1 MQNIARRGYHLISNS
16 PWPVLGAFWTIV
28 IFFRIL
34 ELFHLKSYYICPT
47 LYFCH
52 LWQSFGG
59 LLLVIYG
66 WWRDV
71 SREGVFMG
79 YHTTITQK
87 ILRCGVF
94 LFILREAIFFFSFF
108 WAFFHRS
115 LSVSPFIG
123 NVWPPKGIPLI
134 EIYGW
139 PLLGTVIL
147 LTSRCAATY
156 CHREVRRPSLV
167 SNWGL
172 WEKTKHQIWKSYWKN
187 IFFGYKGELETL
199 LRTRKE
205 KISISIILKL
215 QGKNFKFYTTYFYTI
230 LKFIFY
236 LLFINN
242 FVNFL
247 YQIFPQLSFL
257 SYVTDSSSD
266 VCFKCLTLI
275 TCFLFFLA
283 KVCNALSRE
292 TVGGRLTL
300 ILVRWSSYITA
311 NRALLTTWV
320 IGVIFLFLQSFEY
333 THAWFNINTSVYGS
347 IFYVATG
354 FHGLHV
360 FIGVIF
366 LFVQWRRIKRGHFSK
381 TCHVGLEA
389 SIWYWHFVDV
399 VWVGL
404 YGGVYCW
411 GNWTP

>member
-16 PWPVLGAFWTIV
+16 PWPVLGAFWTII

-71 SREGVFMG
+71 RREGVFMG

-115 LSVSPFIG
+115 LSVSPYIG

-156 CHREVRRPSLV
+156 CHREVRRSPLEL
-167 SNWGL
+167 NWRL
-172 WEKTKHQIWKSYWKN
+172 WEKTKYQIWKSYWKN
-187 IFFGYKGELETL
+187 IFFTYKGDLEIL
-199 LRTRKE
+199 LRTRK
-205 KISISIILKL
+205 KRMSALIILSL
-215 QGKNFKFYTTYFYTI
+215 QWKNFKFYVMYFYRR
-230 LKFIFY
+230 LKIFFY
-236 LLFINN
+236 FLFINH
-242 FVNFL
+242 FVIFL
-247 YQIFPQLSFL
+247 YQIFPQIWFL
-257 SYVTDSSSD
+257 SYLIDSSSD
-266 VCFKCLTLI
+266 VCLKCLTLI
-275 TCFLFFLA
+275 TCLLFFIA
-283 KVCNALSRE
+283 KVFNFLSRE
-292 TVGGRLTL
+292 PVGG
-300 ILVRWSSYITA
+300 
-311 NRALLTTWV
+311 
-320 IGVIFLFLQSFEY
+320 GSF
-333 THAWFNINTSVYGS
+333 
-347 IFYVATG
+347 
-354 FHGLHV
+354 
-360 FIGVIF
+360 
-366 LFVQWRRIKRGHFSK
+366 
-381 TCHVGLEA
+381 
-389 SIWYWHFVDV
+389 
-399 VWVGL
+399 
-404 YGGVYCW
+404 
-411 GNWTP
+411 